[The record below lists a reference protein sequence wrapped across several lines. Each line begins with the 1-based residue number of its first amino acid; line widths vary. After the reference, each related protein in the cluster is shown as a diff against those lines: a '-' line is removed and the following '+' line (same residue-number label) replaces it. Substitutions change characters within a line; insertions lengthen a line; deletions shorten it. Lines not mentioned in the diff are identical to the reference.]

1 MHTYLDNTI
10 LIPYVYTVYT
20 YMYYITSKHIFWDI
34 YFGHSFMEIQS
45 NSINNGHKSINQI
58 YPDSLGGSTRPCS
71 TCHTWGVS
79 AEQRQTW
86 KLFFALDIEKDSN
99 NQQGE
104 MLTLIH
110 S

>member
-1 MHTYLDNTI
+1 M
-10 LIPYVYTVYT
+10 YTLYT
-20 YMYYITSKHIFWDI
+20 HICTITSKHIFWDI

-58 YPDSLGGSTRPCS
+58 YPDSLGVQRGRVQLV
-71 TCHTWGVS
+71 TWGVS